1 VRSDELGMLNIL
13 RAGAWWRREMRVVT
27 IWDERNQC
35 LIRLLTNHLGLAA
48 STIAAI
54 YKERWQ
60 IEIFF
65 KTLKQNLKIKTFV
78 GCSPNAVRI
87 QIWTALLALLLIK
100 VLQFRSTFSWALSNL
115 IALLRWNLFTYR
127 DLWEWINRP
136 FEVLPESP
144 PEQAELFYLDSNAAS
159 G

>member
-1 VRSDELGMLNIL
+1 VVVERGSIDYKLFAHGTDAGVYFVTRFKENADFGAYETRRQAPRGLVRSDQVGRLNFFV
-13 RAGAWWRREMRVVT
+13 AGAWWRRDMRTVT
-27 IWDERNQC
+27 IWDERHQC

-78 GCSPNAVRI
+78 GCSAN
-87 QIWTALLALLLIK
+87 
-100 VLQFRSTFSWALSNL
+100 RSPDS
-115 IALLRWNLFTYR
+115 
-127 DLWEWINRP
+127 D
-136 FEVLPESP
+136 
-144 PEQAELFYLDSNAAS
+144 LDSTHGPVADQGPTISEYVSLGA
-159 G
+159 